1 MALLPVSEALK
12 RILDNAA
19 TLSAESV
26 DLLHARGRTL
36 ASAVTSKVDNPPFD
50 ASAMDGYAVRAEDL
64 ATVPASLTVIGEAG
78 AGNPFSGTLAK
89 GEAVRIFTGGQ
100 LPDGADTIV
109 IQENVTAS
117 GAIATI
123 LETAARGANVRSMG
137 QDFAK
142 GEPLVE
148 PGRRLTA
155 RDVLIAASSGYGELS
170 VIRKPVVAII
180 STGDELVTP
189 GKPLGPGQISGSNA
203 YGLAAVIETAG
214 GEARFLGIAKDS
226 LASLE
231 EFIDAAEGADVLVT
245 SGGASVGDHDLVR
258 PALEKAGA
266 TLDFYKIAMRPGK
279 PLFFGSRSPHGNLQY
294 CLGLPGN
301 PVSAMICARVF
312 LVPLIGR
319 LLGRETP
326 FESLEAVLA
335 EPISANGPR
344 EHYMR
349 GLLDQTTGIARV
361 TPFKNQDSGL
371 VKSLQRANCLVV
383 IPADAPALAAGT
395 PVKVLRLDI

>member
-1 MALLPVSEALK
+1 MALLPVSEALR
-12 RILDNAA
+12 RILDRA
-19 TLSAESV
+19 TTLESEEV

-36 ASAVTSKVDNPPFD
+36 AAAVTSKLDNPPFD
-50 ASAMDGYAVRAEDL
+50 ASAMDGYAVRAEDV
-64 ATVPASLTVIGEAG
+64 ATVPASLAVIGEAG
-78 AGNPFSGTLAK
+78 AGRLFGGALGK
-89 GEAVRIFTGGQ
+89 GEAIRIFTGARV
-100 LPDGADTIV
+100 PEGADTIV

-117 GAIATI
+117 GSKITVQ
-123 LETAARGANVRSMG
+123 ETTARGANIRSKA

-142 GEPLVE
+142 DEALIE
-148 PGRRLTA
+148 PGSILTA
-155 RDVLIAASSGYGELS
+155 RDVLIAASSGHGKLA
-170 VIRKPVVAII
+170 VTRKPIVAIL
-180 STGDELVTP
+180 STGDELVAP
-189 GKPLGPGQISGSNA
+189 GSPLGPGQISGSNA

-214 GEARFLGIAKDS
+214 GEARFLGIARDS

-231 EFIDAAEGADVLVT
+231 KFINASEGADILVT

-258 PALEKAGA
+258 PALENAGA
-266 TLDFYKIAMRPGK
+266 KLDFYKIAMRPGK
-279 PLFFGSRSPHGNLQY
+279 PLFFGSRSPNGKLQY

-301 PVSAMICARVF
+301 PVSALICSRVF

-335 EPISANGPR
+335 EPLPANGPR

-349 GLLDQTTGIARV
+349 GLLDLNSAPPRV

-371 VKSLQRANCLVV
+371 IKSLQRANCLVV
-383 IPADAPALAAGT
+383 VPTDAPAQAAGT
-395 PVKVLRLDI
+395 VVKVLRLDI